1 MSLIRTITVDTVN
14 AETMHDIE
22 LSGNSTELDYL
33 NVYNW
38 YLSGSSNL
46 DNIGYTPS
54 LQYPFERQNKY
65 EEKNANAPFARFTYT
80 PIITAGGSLL
90 SACVTIDDP
99 TIPEDI
105 VQCKEFDGGIFDLA
119 PVDSV
124 VIAEL
129 LPPGYTNW
137 PETSAGTVRVETLFI
152 KNQNI
157 VEYVNSMLVWASA
170 FGDGS
175 GFADIKYTYDI
186 TTTHDDTVFDE
197 DFIPFTSDGYYFLG
211 PSGGLSAYYL
221 AIGEVFAA
229 FRNGYE
235 IIHNVYP
242 INYPEVDYN
251 GFATNVITD
260 TGTITSKTVIKKI
273 PKTDI
278 GSIGYVHLSGEHLDS
293 YSYKITTAH
302 NSSNVTYNVEETV
315 IGEDNHVVAAELNG
329 DFCDVYITPVGR
341 VAYTCYFYDLSSY
354 NSNNNTFSAV
364 DVDNSTELILSDNT
378 RNQEYNQ
385 YGVKRTVFIRDENNV
400 SAQVHD
406 INSVWSEE
414 SDKYVS
420 NSAQTLYSTPC
431 SIDIQSDKLKD
442 ESVGLKVYD
451 ATESGYWEIAGFNNE
466 SPIQPAIWNNFN
478 NTAGDVRIID
488 TISRSSSNAC
498 TWNIVT
504 SIPKYDHT
512 AKTIVYSTWNSD
524 AVPSG
529 VNYVTKDVTNTGNL
543 DLYRTV
549 QLEVSGNDS
558 DIALIASGYDNYE
571 LQGFRT
577 QVNNISSF
585 YVEDSN
591 PFDINTSPYD
601 DNIWTVYCSGAP
613 GIVLAD
619 IYANKDNYNVELRST
634 IMSTGY
640 SITGFNFSVLPDS
653 SDYKLRFEPT
663 YSTTDWVVSGYRIDN
678 RDQQEINTQVY
689 LSDTNILTLSAD
701 AQYKRYN
708 STWWLTNSF
717 RDIYSTFLTDIVWG
731 DVINQASFNSYY
743 IANIQ
748 EAFNTEVT
756 GADVRGYRPLT
767 DIDYSATF
775 DGDYA
780 YLKATPLTES
790 PVAIG
795 SIGWSVS
802 GFDYTKELNNI
813 STSIDTAVTYNSA
826 DIFDYIFSHPNAY
839 NVTISVST
847 ADAGL
852 VYQDTANDFF
862 NVSEISPSAVLG
874 ISLSSIDELDSYFT
888 PVPSVSAISYYT
900 GTLPE
905 LSSSN
910 TLYFHTFN
918 TLPGSFP
925 IGEIHIDF
933 GDDTGITKIYK
944 TSNGVGSLS
953 KNTEAFDSNKFNQN
967 TVNSYDPRNVYL
979 KHTFSS
985 EKSAYTITLSAFSS
999 DTRDLDTQTITV
1011 SGFQGIDIT
1020 NRPKRLINSAN
1031 LSDNNMVYNII
1042 VPE

>member
-46 DNIGYTPS
+46 DSIGYTPS

-80 PIITAGGSLL
+80 PIITAGGSQLT
-90 SACVTIDDP
+90 ACVTIDDP

-105 VQCKEFDGGIFDLA
+105 VQCKEFDGGIFDLVPA
-119 PVDSV
+119 NFFETIP
-124 VIAEL
+124 L
-129 LPPGYTNW
+129 LYQDNPGSGGVTI
-137 PETSAGTVRVETLFI
+137 ETLFI
-152 KNQNI
+152 KNQAQA
-157 VEYVNSMLVWASA
+157 EYVVTDLVWDDTYDNDKYAHNITSSSSTTILGNDITVAYAPNPEGLSA
-170 FGDGS
+170 IYVFENEGINAVLGLPFGDGW
-175 GFADIKYTYDI
+175 
-186 TTTHDDTVFDE
+186 
-197 DFIPFTSDGYYFLG
+197 
-211 PSGGLSAYYL
+211 
-221 AIGEVFAA
+221 
-229 FRNGYE
+229 E
-235 IIHNVYP
+235 IQHKIYP
-242 INYPEVDYN
+242 RSFPLVDSN

-260 TGTITSKTVIKKI
+260 TGTITSKTVVKQV

-278 GSIGYVHLSGEHLDS
+278 GSIGYIHLSGDDDDS

-302 NSSNVTYNVEETV
+302 NASNVTYNTEENV
-315 IGEDNHVVAAELNG
+315 IGSNNHVVAAELNG
-329 DFCDVYITPVGR
+329 DFCDVYITPVGE
-341 VAYTCYFYDLSSY
+341 VKYTCHFYDLSSY

-364 DVDNSTELILSDNT
+364 DTDEATQFILSENT
-378 RNQEYNQ
+378 RNQVYNQ
-385 YGVKRTVFIRDENNV
+385 YGNKWTVFIKDENNV
-400 SAQVHD
+400 GSQVHEL
-406 INSVWSEE
+406 NAAWSEE
-414 SDKYVS
+414 ADSYVS
-420 NSAQTLYSTPC
+420 NSAQTLFSSPC
-431 SIDIQSDKLKD
+431 SIDLQADKLKD
-442 ESVGLKVYD
+442 ESVGLKVES
-451 ATESGYWEIAGFNNE
+451 ATNPGYWEVAGFSHE
-466 SPIQPAIWNNFN
+466 SPVEPVVWKNFN
-478 NTAGDVRIID
+478 NSAGDIRIID
-488 TISRSSSNAC
+488 TFDRNSTNAC
-498 TWNIVT
+498 TWNIVA

-512 AKTIVYSTWNSD
+512 FKSIVYSTWSENSI
-524 AVPSG
+524 
-529 VNYVTKDVTNTGNL
+529 NYVTEDVINTGNL
-543 DLYRTV
+543 DLYDTI
-549 QLEVSGNDS
+549 QLSVSGNDS
-558 DIALIASGYDNYE
+558 TIALFASGYDNYE

-585 YVEDSN
+585 YVADSN

-678 RDQQEINTQVY
+678 RDQQEIDTQVY

-701 AQYKRYN
+701 AQYKRFN

-767 DIDYSATF
+767 DINYSATF

-967 TVNSYDPRNVYL
+967 TINSYDPRNVYL